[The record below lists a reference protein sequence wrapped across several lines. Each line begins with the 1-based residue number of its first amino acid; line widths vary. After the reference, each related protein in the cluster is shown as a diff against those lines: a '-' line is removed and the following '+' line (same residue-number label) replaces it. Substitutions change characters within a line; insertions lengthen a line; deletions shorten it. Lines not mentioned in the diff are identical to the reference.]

1 MFVLLFF
8 LGMVMYANEVET
20 KEKEKLPEIKIN
32 YNLYNTSAEAT
43 RSWKLLVDRWLFVS
57 KMWSPTITC
66 FTVFNFFLS
75 FLFFHWGFSL
85 LCFVMKMLK
94 QSKIDH
100 NQLSQNIIY
109 ISIYTIKIIV
119 VSRLLVFS
127 VSGAKKPAK
136 LSYFIVKG
144 PLIISVLFKWVLHTY
159 LVSVQARQGT
169 SLVFGRIKGR
179 ATHLSPSSV
188 GCWAHLK

>member
-1 MFVLLFF
+1 MLGLLEVKNYWWINGCLFQKHDPQRLHLSQYLISFF
-8 LGMVMYANEVET
+8 
-20 KEKEKLPEIKIN
+20 P
-32 YNLYNTSAEAT
+32 
-43 RSWKLLVDRWLFVS
+43 
-57 KMWSPTITC
+57 
-66 FTVFNFFLS
+66 S
-75 FLFFHWGFSL
+75 FFFHWGFSL

-100 NQLSQNIIY
+100 NQLSQNIVY
-109 ISIYTIKIIV
+109 ISISTIKIIV
-119 VSRLLVFS
+119 VSRQLVFS

-144 PLIISVLFKWVLHTY
+144 SLIISVPFKWVLHTY
-159 LVSVQARQGT
+159 LVSVQAKQGT

>member
-1 MFVLLFF
+1 MD
-8 LGMVMYANEVET
+8 
-20 KEKEKLPEIKIN
+20 
-32 YNLYNTSAEAT
+32 
-43 RSWKLLVDRWLFVS
+43 WWLFVS
-57 KMWSPTITC
+57 KTWSPMITS
-66 FTVFNFFLS
+66 FTVFNFFLP

-85 LCFVMKMLK
+85 LCFVTKMLK
-94 QSKIDH
+94 KSKIDH
-100 NQLSQNIIY
+100 NQLSQNIFY
-109 ISIYTIKIIV
+109 ISIYTINIIV
-119 VSRLLVFS
+119 VSRQLVFS

-144 PLIISVLFKWVLHTY
+144 PLIISVPFKWVLHTY
-159 LVSVQARQGT
+159 LVSVQAKQGT

>member
-1 MFVLLFF
+1 MH
-8 LGMVMYANEVET
+8 ANEVDT

-32 YNLYNTSAEAT
+32 YNLYNTSAEVT
-43 RSWKLLVDRWLFVS
+43 RSWKLLVDQWLLVS
-57 KMWSPTITC
+57 KTWSPMITS

-85 LCFVMKMLK
+85 LSFVIKMFK

-100 NQLSQNIIY
+100 NQLSQNIVYIFIY
-109 ISIYTIKIIV
+109 SIKIV
-119 VSRLLVFS
+119 VSRQLVFS

-136 LSYFIVKG
+136 LSYFIVNG
-144 PLIISVLFKWVLHTY
+144 PLIISVLFKWLLHTY
-159 LVSVQARQGT
+159 LVSVQAKQGT